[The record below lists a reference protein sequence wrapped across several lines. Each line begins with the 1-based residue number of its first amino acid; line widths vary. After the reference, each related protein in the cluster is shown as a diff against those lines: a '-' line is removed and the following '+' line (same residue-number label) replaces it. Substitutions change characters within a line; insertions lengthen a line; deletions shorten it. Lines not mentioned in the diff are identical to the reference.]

1 MKDEFKNQEKEI
13 IDALQAIKDVPERQQ
28 AQVERGRA
36 AFLAEAKEISQQP
49 VSISLFQRLINSF
62 TQPKPQMRLSTLTV
76 SIILV
81 SALLVTFSGS
91 VYAARYALPDQTLY
105 PYKLWLEDRR
115 LSITSQTDSQ
125 IDLHL
130 AFADERLREYQELG
144 IDLDDPLAE
153 RVFENYTHHIE
164 DANELLATSGEND
177 GHFDEIKDLEDRYEM
192 IFDRDDDEEDDLEPS
207 DDVDEDGF
215 DEDDKD
221 DGDSEDRLEDEEK
234 TEKKSRK
241 EALNKEDKSGESSSD
256 DDAESDSDKSDEP
269 DDEKEDDPDDPDEP
283 DEPDEPDDETDDD
296 PDKTPEPDEP
306 DEENDDELNP

>member
-1 MKDEFKNQEKEI
+1 MKDEFINQEKEI

-91 VYAARYALPDQTLY
+91 VYAARYALPDQPLY

-144 IDLDDPLAE
+144 IDLDDPLADQ
-153 RVFENYTHHIE
+153 VFENYTHHIE
-164 DANELLATSGEND
+164 DANELLAASGEHD
-177 GHFDEIKDLEDRYEM
+177 GHFSEIKDLEDRYQK
-192 IFDRDDDEEDDLEPS
+192 IFDRDDDEDDDLEPS

-241 EALNKEDKSGESSSD
+241 ETSNKEDKSGESSSD

-269 DDEKEDDPDDPDEP
+269 DDEKDDDPDEP
-283 DEPDEPDDETDDD
+283 DEPDDEKGDEPDDPEKTPD
-296 PDKTPEPDEP
+296 PDKP
-306 DEENDDELNP
+306 DEEEDDELNP